1 MTDTTYNGWK
11 NYETW
16 NMVLWIDNDEDL
28 YRSTRGKK
36 FRSWTGFREY
46 LKKIGWTVTGDEV
59 SIHSKKLCVP
69 ELTKYIKEYSANS

>member
-36 FRSWTGFREY
+36 FQSWTAFRNY
-46 LKKIGWTVTGDEV
+46 LKAIGWTSTGDDI
-59 SIHSKKLCVP
+59 SINSKKLCFP
-69 ELTKYIKEYSANS
+69 ELTKFIREYLD

>member
-1 MTDTTYNGWK
+1 MQDTTYNGWA

-36 FRSWTGFREY
+36 IQSWTAFREY
-46 LKKIGWTVTGDEV
+46 LKNIGWTSTGDDV
-59 SIHSKKLCVP
+59 SIHSKKLCVK
-69 ELTKYIKEYSANS
+69 ELTKYIKEYLG